1 MATCPE
7 FPTGSEFNRVVL
19 FGVLNTVFEQF
30 FNFFIVFNCF
40 GLLFCFIIYFQLFS
54 TNTPSLPDSPGV
66 SAYPPPHL
74 KFEKSFPVFL

>member
-19 FGVLNTVFEQF
+19 SGVFQL
-30 FNFFIVFNCF
+30 FIVFNCF
-40 GLLFCFIIYFQLFS
+40 GLLFCFIIYFPLFKH
-54 TNTPSLPDSPGV
+54 TKSPGV